1 MKCSLFKNVNIP
13 CSCFLISS
21 ALIVSLTL
29 GLFNHFN
36 SQVYVVCI
44 GANEVG
50 IVEDASEIELFV
62 EDLTAWSSNKYGLD
76 LEFNENIIIRKEVRP
91 GSEPD
96 ALAVRERIKQ
106 LSSFRTDAYMI
117 QVDGQPFV
125 PVACR
130 SDLDLMIEALTEE
143 YAVESNGDS
152 AKVVDVDVSE
162 DLTLQKLTINPDSL
176 FTAVEAASLLKN
188 NGSEHYSYNDPE
200 TELMLQGFTNG
211 LPPERQN
218 YNAGS
223 VVNGTATG
231 SNSIKPAG
239 PEIDVTLKVKTVEEV
254 TEVEVIP
261 FSKEYIYDDDMLITE
276 KEIKEPGQDG
286 KKEIIYQVERQ
297 NGVEIDRKVIS
308 EEVIKEPQAQVEI
321 KGRKNP
327 PARGSGSFTWPVQ
340 GEGTIYNAFSSGHPG
355 IDIHIAHGTNVL
367 AADDGIVTY
376 SGYGSTQGKYLI
388 LQHGRYWTLYLHNS
402 SHLVSVGDRVSKG
415 QPIAKVGTTG
425 RAFGP
430 HLHFEIRVDDGS
442 GEWDSYYQHRPVDP
456 MRFYRR

>member
-1 MKCSLFKNVNIP
+1 MNCSLIKNVNIP
-13 CSCFLISS
+13 CSIFLISS

-29 GLFNHFN
+29 GLFNYFN
-36 SQVYVVCI
+36 NQFYVVYI
-44 GANEVG
+44 GNSELGV
-50 IVEDASEIELFV
+50 VEDSSEIELFV
-62 EDLTAWSSNKYGLD
+62 EDLTEWSSNKYGLD
-76 LEFNENIIIRKEVRP
+76 LEFNENLIIRKEVRP
-91 GSEPD
+91 GSKPD
-96 ALAVRERIKQ
+96 VLAVRERIKH

-117 QVDGQPFV
+117 QVNGKPFV
-125 PVACR
+125 PVACQ

-143 YAVESNGDS
+143 YAVESNAGS
-152 AKVVDVDVSE
+152 AEIVDIDVSE
-162 DLTLQKLTINPDSL
+162 DLSLQKLIINPDSL
-176 FTAVEAASLLKN
+176 FTASEAASLLKS
-188 NGSEHYSYNDPE
+188 NGYEQCYHSDPE
-200 TELMLQGFTNG
+200 TELIMQGFTNG
-211 LPPERQN
+211 IQPKSRN
-218 YNAGS
+218 FGS
-223 VVNGTATG
+223 NVNGAPVG
-231 SNSIKPAG
+231 NDLNQEAE
-239 PEIDVTLKVKTVEEV
+239 PEADFTLNITTLEKV

-261 FSKEYIYDDDMLITE
+261 FSTEYIFDDDMLITD

-286 KKEIIYQVERQ
+286 EKEIVYQVRRQ
-297 NGVEIDRKVIS
+297 NGIEIERKLIS
-308 EEVIKEPQAQVEI
+308 EEVIKEPKAQIEI

-327 PARGSGSFTWPVQ
+327 PARGSGSFIWPVQ

-402 SHLVSVGDRVSKG
+402 AHMVSVGDRVSKG
-415 QPIAKVGTTG
+415 QPIARVGATG

-442 GEWDSYYQHRPVDP
+442 NQWDSYYQHRPVDP